1 MRPREIIQL
10 CNACVDAA
18 QKNGHNCI
26 EEEDVH
32 EAVRLYS
39 NWKVSDLVNE
49 YQINYPFL
57 SRLFVLF
64 TNTSFLVSR
73 NIFDQKLSKLI
84 DALSNQYK
92 EFSHV
97 FSLDSILSILY
108 SIGFLGV
115 IRNEQT
121 TFVYNDP
128 GTIEYYET
136 QFVIHPAFREAL
148 RSTSSV
154 DLIQYEPTLFDASL
168 SRIQSEISGG
178 FSSRRGS
185 IKGVRGGSAY
195 RLVNYVQEMCERIEM
210 ATVTSGLP
218 EEVRA
223 EVRRNLRSVN
233 ADAEKALNVDNS
245 EITIHDLP
253 QRSLKFFSNLK
264 LKLRDSQLL
273 DDDRNTELSYALESA
288 IEELQRG
295 LIYGESLEA

>member
-1 MRPREIIQL
+1 
-10 CNACVDAA
+10 
-18 QKNGHNCI
+18 
-26 EEEDVH
+26 
-32 EAVRLYS
+32 
-39 NWKVSDLVNE
+39 
-49 YQINYPFL
+49 
-57 SRLFVLF
+57 
-64 TNTSFLVSR
+64 
-73 NIFDQKLSKLI
+73 
-84 DALSNQYK
+84 
-92 EFSHV
+92 
-97 FSLDSILSILY
+97 LY